1 MGFEL
6 GCPWCA
12 RNVWTGSSAVATQL
26 NVGYLADAFYGEL
39 QAAVRGALDRRQ
51 YEEMVDSV
59 REDASARRIQRWL
72 RRRIAARRRAA
83 AAAAAAARAAAR
95 AAAEAA
101 ERGLPPPT
109 PAQPPPRVDPPPP
122 PKPSPPT
129 GPPPSPADGFQVIE
143 VQLVR
148 AALPGVFETRVSRL
162 GGTKRIPAAG
172 IGIRLAPEPGLAVA
186 TDSRSSSA
194 AGGGG
199 WLVIEAMAEG
209 GAASRSGKLRAGDR
223 LVGVDGKTL
232 EGVPADAVRA
242 RLAAGGP
249 GTTVTLTVHRA
260 DESAAVAAA
269 EAAAAEAAAAA
280 AAAAAVPPP
289 PYRPEDA
296 VPVMIVGIRRAKVA
310 VGGCELL
317 LGAGGARLTARMR
330 VRVVLTGVP
339 LSHPLQGTHA
349 LVNAGPL
356 PSESDRDAEWV
367 VTIDEDPPLEVRL
380 MARPLSLACRC
391 SHPPNVPFPLRFC

>member
-1 MGFEL
+1 VTV
-6 GCPWCA
+6 C
-12 RNVWTGSSAVATQL
+12 
-26 NVGYLADAFYGEL
+26 GEL
-39 QAAVRGALDRRQ
+39 QAAVRGVLDRRQ

-109 PAQPPPRVDPPPP
+109 LTQPPPRVDPPPP
-122 PKPSPPT
+122 PKPPPPT
-129 GPPPSPADGFQVIE
+129 GPPPPPADGFQTIE

-172 IGIRLAPEPGLAVA
+172 IGIRLAPEPEPAVA
-186 TDSRSSSA
+186 ADSSSSSA

-199 WLVIEAMAEG
+199 GTWLVIEAMAEG

-260 DESAAVAAA
+260 DESAAAAAA

-280 AAAAAVPPP
+280 AAAAAAPPP
-289 PYRPEDA
+289 PYGPEDA
-296 VPVMIVGIRRAKVA
+296 VPVMIVGIRRPERTLA

-317 LGAGGARLTARMR
+317 LGAGGARLAARMR

-339 LSHPLQGTHA
+339 LSHPLQGTHI
-349 LVNAGPL
+349 LVASGPL
-356 PSESDRDAEWV
+356 PSESEGDAGWV
-367 VTIDEDPPLEVRL
+367 VTIDEDPPVEVR
-380 MARPLSLACRC
+380 PLAPGLHAAVAT
-391 SHPPNVPFPLRFC
+391 HKNIPAPLQLPPQ

>member
-1 MGFEL
+1 M
-6 GCPWCA
+6 
-12 RNVWTGSSAVATQL
+12 
-26 NVGYLADAFYGEL
+26 
-39 QAAVRGALDRRQ
+39 RGALDRRQ

-59 REDASARRIQRWL
+59 REDASARRLQIWL

-101 ERGLPPPT
+101 ERGLPLPT
-109 PAQPPPRVDPPPP
+109 PVQSLPPAKPPRVDPPPP
-122 PKPSPPT
+122 SKPPPSA
-129 GPPPSPADGFQVIE
+129 GPPPSPADGYEAIE

-172 IGIRLAPEPGLAVA
+172 IGIRLASEPVSAV
-186 TDSRSSSA
+186 TDGNSGSCT
-194 AGGGG
+194 GGAGG
-199 WLVIEAMAEG
+199 WLVVEAMAEG

-223 LVGVDGKTL
+223 LVGVDGKSV

-242 RLAAGGP
+242 RLGAGGP
-249 GTTVTLTVHRA
+249 GTTVALTVHRA
-260 DESAAVAAA
+260 AVSSAAAAA

-280 AAAAAVPPP
+280 AAAAAAPPP

-296 VPVMIVGIRRAKVA
+296 VPVMIVGVRRPTRTGA

-317 LGAGGARLTARMR
+317 LGAGGARLAARMR
-330 VRVVLTGVP
+330 VRVALTAVP
-339 LSHPLQGTHA
+339 LSHPLQGTHT
-349 LVNAGPL
+349 LVAAGPL
-356 PSESDRDAEWV
+356 ENEGDAVWV
-367 VTIDEDPPLEVRL
+367 VTIDEDPPEEVR
-380 MARPLSLACRC
+380 
-391 SHPPNVPFPLRFC
+391 